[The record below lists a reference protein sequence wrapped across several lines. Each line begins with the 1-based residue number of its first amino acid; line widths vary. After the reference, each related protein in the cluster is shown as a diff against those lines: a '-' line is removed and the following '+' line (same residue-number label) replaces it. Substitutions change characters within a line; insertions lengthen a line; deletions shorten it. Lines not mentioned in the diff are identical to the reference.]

1 MHIPDGFLDPK
12 TALATGILAA
22 AGLAVALRQTHK
34 NLPRKQIPLLGLS
47 AAFVFTAQMLNFP
60 VAGGTSGHLIGAVL
74 TAALLGPS
82 AAVIVISCVL
92 IVQCF
97 MFADGGITTLG
108 ANIFNMALVGGVG
121 GWTLYH
127 LLTRIFPGLFGR
139 ILGAT
144 FAAWA
149 STVLASIAC
158 AGQLAASGTVTWSLA
173 FPTIAGIHAL
183 IGIGEGLITAL
194 VLAAIARTRPD
205 LLGLPPETCPTT
217 PSRVPCLTGQGP
229 EGGRQACVDQP
240 SAEKSS
246 TPPSTSTPAPQP
258 YASLLA
264 YGLLITLG
272 LALFISPLA
281 STWPDGLD
289 RAAQSLGFHHL
300 ESTTRPLPAPAPDYK
315 IPGLPSGPLATSLT
329 AALGSLLVF
338 TLSYLLAHSL
348 TRQTKSNPKH

>member
-173 FPTIAGIHAL
+173 FPTMAGIHAL

-194 VLAAIARTRPD
+194 ILAAIARTRPD
-205 LLGLPPETCPTT
+205 LLGLTSESAPATSTT
-217 PSRVPCLTGQGP
+217 PPNPT
-229 EGGRQACVDQP
+229 
-240 SAEKSS
+240 
-246 TPPSTSTPAPQP
+246 TPAPQP